1 MIPYQREAL
10 GRLLH
15 DARNKRGLRLLD
27 VATQIG
33 TGLSY
38 VSNVESGD
46 STVSPETLDKLA
58 EVLSLDE
65 RDYRRAFEYRGRL
78 PPHVERHFMAAP
90 WPQKTRG

>member
-1 MIPYQREAL
+1 M
-10 GRLLH
+10 
-15 DARNKRGLRLLD
+15 D

-38 VSNVESGD
+38 VSNVESGQ
-46 STVSPETLDKLA
+46 SAISPETLEKLV

-65 RDYRRAFEYRGRL
+65 QDYRRAFEYRGRL